1 MQLYSLQLT
10 EREDRGKAEATLR
23 RLEKRGGTEME
34 AMLPRVEAIVAAVRA
49 EGDRALRRFAVEWDG
64 LPEGAEL
71 RVSQGE
77 MRQAWERLDP
87 ALQQALSVA
96 ASRVRRFAQRQMPRE
111 FDEVEASGLRVG
123 QRIRALDAVGCY
135 VPGGRH
141 PLPST
146 MLMTV
151 IPAQVAGV
159 ERIAVVS
166 PNPAAETLAT
176 AHLLGVTEFYRVG
189 GAQAVAALGWGTET
203 IAPMRK
209 IVGPGNRWVTAAKTL
224 AARQS
229 GCGIDMQAG
238 PTEIVVASVGGDA
251 RAIAADLVA
260 QAEHDPDALAIL
272 VTTRRAL
279 AEAVSNEVRRAAE
292 ANEVAR
298 QALAENGYIF
308 VAESADEMRTMV
320 NRLAPEHLTVDAAE
334 DLQWVRNA
342 GSVFVGAWSPQPM
355 GDYVSGP
362 NHTLPTGGQA
372 AQRGGLSVFDF
383 LKLVTVQEY
392 SAGALDELGPH
403 AARLAQAE
411 GLQGHESAICE
422 RMRSAAGE
430 RAEDDAATRFPEPRA
445 RVRTMPEY
453 HPPLGDRSAL
463 RLDFNENTEACSPRV
478 TEALRG
484 LTAEALTRYPERG
497 PVEACVARH
506 LGVTPDEVV
515 LTNGVDEA
523 IHLLC
528 QTYLDAGD
536 ELLLPVP
543 TYTMY
548 EIYAAATEARVVR
561 VAAEEDFAFPAER
574 LMRAITPA
582 TRLIA
587 VASPNSPTGTVA
599 TREQLLCLAEAAP
612 QAMVLVDEAYFHFH
626 GETVMDAI
634 ALVPN
639 LVVARTFSKAYG
651 LAGLRL
657 GALVTRAEYL
667 RWVRRVLSP
676 YSVNAAA
683 LAALGAALDDEAYLA
698 RYVGEVRAARAEFE
712 AELDR
717 MGVRRWPSQAN
728 FVLVEIGALHAEFC
742 ARMKVAGV
750 LVRDRSADPGCDG
763 LVRITVGTRAQM
775 RRAVQAMESALGEW
789 KIGREA
795 VAERTR

>member
-1 MQLYSLQLT
+1 MQRYVLHAT
-10 EREDRGKAEATLR
+10 EEEDRRRAEAALR
-23 RLEKRGGTEME
+23 RLERRGGAAME
-34 AMLPRVEAIVAAVRA
+34 PMLPRVQAIVDAVRE
-49 EGDRALRRFAVEWDG
+49 EGDRALRRFAEEWDR
-64 LPEGAEL
+64 LPEGAAL
-71 RVSQGE
+71 RVEPAE
-77 MRQAWERLDP
+77 MRRAWEQLDP
-87 ALQQALSVA
+87 ALREALGVA
-96 ASRVRRFAQRQMPRE
+96 AARVRRFAERQMPRE
-111 FDEVEASGLRVG
+111 FDDVEASGLSVG
-123 QRIRALDAVGCY
+123 QRIRALESVGCY

-159 ERIAVVS
+159 ERVVVVS

-176 AHLLGVTEFYRVG
+176 AHWLGVTEFYRVG
-189 GAQAVAALGWGTET
+189 GAQAVAALAWGTET
-203 IAPMRK
+203 MAPVRK
-209 IVGPGNRWVTAAKTL
+209 IVGPGNRWVTAAKAL
-224 AARQS
+224 VARQS

-238 PTEIVVASVGGDA
+238 PTEIVVASEVGDA

-260 QAEHDPDALAIL
+260 QAEHDPDALAVL
-272 VTTRRAL
+272 VTTRAAL
-279 AEAVSNEVRRAAE
+279 AEAVEEQTRRAAE
-292 ANEVAR
+292 TNAVAR
-298 QALAENGYIF
+298 QALEANGYIF
-308 VAESADEMRTMV
+308 VAATVEQARAVV
-320 NRLAPEHLTVDAAE
+320 NGLAAEHLTVDAAE
-334 DLQWVRNA
+334 DVGWVRNA

-372 AQRGGLSVFDF
+372 ALRGGLSVMDF
-383 LKLVTVQEY
+383 LKLMTVQEY
-392 SAGALDELGPH
+392 SPRALAELGPQ

-411 GLQGHESAICE
+411 GLAGHEAAIRE
-422 RMRSAAGE
+422 RMEASTRNARGE
-430 RAEDDAATRFPEPRA
+430 ATPLYPAPRA
-445 RVRTMPEY
+445 RVRRMPEY

-478 TEALRG
+478 VEALRG

-497 PVEACVARH
+497 PMEACVAAH
-506 LGVTPDEVV
+506 LGVEADEVV

-561 VAAEEDFAFPAER
+561 VAAADFAFPAER
-574 LMRAITPA
+574 LMGAVTAA

-587 VASPNSPTGTVA
+587 IANPNSPTGSVA
-599 TREQLLCLAEAAP
+599 TREQLLAVAEAAP
-612 QAMVLVDEAYFHFH
+612 QAMVLVDEAYVHFH
-626 GETVMDAI
+626 GETVMDA
-634 ALVPN
+634 LRRVPN

-657 GALVTRAEYL
+657 GALVSREENL
-667 RWVRRVLSP
+667 RWIRRVLSP

-683 LAALGAALDDEAYLA
+683 LAALGAALKDEAYLA
-698 RYVGEVRAARAEFE
+698 RYVEEVRAARVEFE
-712 AELDR
+712 AALDGL
-717 MGVRRWPSQAN
+717 GVRRWPSRAN
-728 FVLVEIGALHAEFC
+728 FVLVEMGARHAEFC
-742 ARMKVAGV
+742 ARMREAGV

-775 RRAVQAMESALGEW
+775 RRAVAAMETGM
-789 KIGREA
+789 REMGMQP
-795 VAERTR
+795 VAEETR

>member
-1 MQLYSLQLT
+1 M
-10 EREDRGKAEATLR
+10 RGGAAVDAAMPRAEA
-23 RLEKRGGTEME
+23 M
-34 AMLPRVEAIVAAVRA
+34 VEAVRT
-49 EGDRALRRFAVEWDG
+49 EGDAALRRFAMEWDG
-64 LPEGAEL
+64 LQEGVAL
-71 RVSQGE
+71 RVSCDE
-77 MRQAWERLDP
+77 MRRAWDGLDA
-87 ALQQALSVA
+87 ALQEALRVA
-96 ASRVRRFAQRQMPRE
+96 AARVRRFAERQMPRE
-111 FDEVEASGLRVG
+111 FEEMEASGLRVG
-123 QRIRALDAVGCY
+123 QRVRALDAVGCY

-146 MLMTV
+146 MGMTV

-159 ERIAVVS
+159 ERIVVVS

-203 IAPMRK
+203 ILPVRK
-209 IVGPGNRWVTAAKTL
+209 IVGPGNRWVTAAKAL
-224 AARQS
+224 VARQA

-238 PTEIVVASVGGDA
+238 PTEIVVASEVGDA

-260 QAEHDPDALAIL
+260 QAEHDPDALAVM
-272 VTTRRAL
+272 VTTRTEL
-279 AEAVSNEVRRAAE
+279 AEAVMAEVSRTTNETAQQAMAA
-292 ANEVAR
+292 
-298 QALAENGYIF
+298 NGYIF
-308 VAESADEMRTMV
+308 VAATRDEARAVV
-320 NRLAPEHLTVDAAE
+320 NRLAAEHLTVDAAADVE
-334 DLQWVRNA
+334 WVRNA

-372 AQRGGLSVFDF
+372 AQRGGLSVMDF
-383 LKLVTVQEY
+383 LKLMTVQEY
-392 SAGALDELGPH
+392 SPRALTELGPH

-411 GLQGHESAICE
+411 GLRGHEAAIRE
-422 RMRSAAGE
+422 RMQASAK
-430 RAEDDAATRFPEPRA
+430 DDVDDGTTRFPTPRA
-445 RVRTMPEY
+445 LVLRMPEY

-463 RLDFNENTEACSPRV
+463 RLDFNENTEGASPRV
-478 TEALRG
+478 VEALRG

-497 PVEACVARH
+497 PMEARVAAH
-506 LGVTPDEVV
+506 LGVGAEEVV

-543 TYTMY
+543 TYAMY
-548 EIYAAATEARVVR
+548 EIYAAATDARVVR
-561 VAAEEDFAFPAER
+561 VEAAEDFAFPAER

-587 VASPNSPTGTVA
+587 IANPNSPTGSVA
-599 TREQLLCLAEAAP
+599 TREQLLCVAEAAP

-626 GETVMDAI
+626 GETLMDVI
-634 ALVPN
+634 GMVPN
-639 LVVARTFSKAYG
+639 LLVARTFSKAYG

-657 GALVTRAEYL
+657 GALVGRGENL

-683 LAALGAALDDEAYLA
+683 LTALGAALEDEAHLA
-698 RYVGEVRAARAEFE
+698 RYVSEVLAARGEFE
-712 AELDR
+712 AALDG
-717 MGVRRWPSQAN
+717 MGVRRWPSRAN
-728 FVLVEIGALHAEFC
+728 FVLVEIGSRHREFC
-742 ARMKVAGV
+742 ARMREAGV

-763 LVRITVGTRAQM
+763 LVRITVGTREQM
-775 RRAVQAMESALGEW
+775 ARAARAMRAVMVELGMERMA
-789 KIGREA
+789 EA
-795 VAERTR
+795 TR